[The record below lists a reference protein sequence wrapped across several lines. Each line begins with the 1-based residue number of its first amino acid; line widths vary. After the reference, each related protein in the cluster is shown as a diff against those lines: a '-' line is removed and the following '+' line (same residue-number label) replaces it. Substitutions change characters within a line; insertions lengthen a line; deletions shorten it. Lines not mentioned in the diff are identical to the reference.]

1 MATDCVI
8 GLGSNLADRKAALVG
23 AITALQRLGRVRAVS
38 GLYETE
44 PVGPAQPR
52 FLNAAARLA
61 TELGPHALLGQLQQ
75 IEAQAGRVR
84 GERWG
89 PRVLDLDILWMG
101 TVLLDAPDLV
111 IPHERLR
118 ERSFALVPLLDTA
131 PDATDPASG
140 ERYADL
146 EPARRPEGLTLVAR
160 DWLPPGTIPS

>member
-8 GLGSNLADRKAALVG
+8 GLGSNLGDRKAALV
-23 AITALQRLGRVRAVS
+23 AAVTALQRLGRLRAVS

-61 TELGPHALLGQLQQ
+61 TELGPRALLGHLQE

-101 TVLLDAPDLV
+101 GVRLDEPDLV

-118 ERSFALVPLLDTA
+118 GRSFALVPLLDTA
-131 PDATDPASG
+131 PDATDPVSG
-140 ERYADL
+140 ERYSEL
-146 EPARRPEGLTLVAR
+146 EPARRPEGLTLLAH
-160 DWLPPGTIPS
+160 DWLPPATISS